1 MMLYKEIVENMRNN
15 DFLTND
21 DYNEIHIKPVVQQK
35 QVLKKKE
42 QKDRNM
48 NIGI

>member
-1 MMLYKEIVENMRNN
+1 MILYKEIVENMRNN

-35 QVLKKKE
+35 ASTKKE
-42 QKDRNM
+42 RTKR
-48 NIGI
+48 